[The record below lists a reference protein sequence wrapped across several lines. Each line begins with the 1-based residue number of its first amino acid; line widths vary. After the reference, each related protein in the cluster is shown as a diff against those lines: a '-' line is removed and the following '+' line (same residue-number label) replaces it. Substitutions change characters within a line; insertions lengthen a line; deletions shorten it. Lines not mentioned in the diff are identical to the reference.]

1 MNNEKVRKILTDRH
15 VTPRAPMHPGATLPA
30 APVAS
35 DFLRG
40 VVVGSI
46 GTVISTLLF
55 KVLL

>member
-1 MNNEKVRKILTDRH
+1 MNNEQVRKILTDRN
-15 VTPRAPMHPGATLPA
+15 VTPRAPMHPNATYT
-30 APVAS
+30 AS

-46 GTVISTLLF
+46 GTVISTLLL